1 MKKLRYSPDQVVF
14 GVRQAKEGTPE
25 AEVCRKMGI
34 IEQTYYQQTFYHW
47 RKSFMGWEWLK

>member
-1 MKKLRYSPDQVVF
+1 MMKLRYSPDQVVF

-34 IEQTYYQQTFYHW
+34 SEQTFYHW
-47 RKSFMGWEWLK
+47 RRSFRGWEWLK